1 MKKRKRELAV
11 KVLMTV
17 ITVTILV
24 SYLLATFTHHQYF
37 MIGVFIALTVEGV
50 MLIWLS

>member
-1 MKKRKRELAV
+1 MHKRKRELAV

-37 MIGVFIALTVEGV
+37 LIGVFIALTIEGV
-50 MLIWLS
+50 ALIWLP